1 MFSSTPHGVNTRMI
15 LILQNN
21 LQGWMVG
28 KAMMERIYV
37 MFSNIKMFDNV

>member
-28 KAMMERIYV
+28 KPMIERIYV